1 MFSEEACRLIN
12 DHDYDDH
19 DEDDHLHHNI
29 DDVVDDDSLKISL
42 KK

>member
-19 DEDDHLHHNI
+19 DEDDHLF
-29 DDVVDDDSLKISL
+29 DVDGVVEDDSLKISL
-42 KK
+42 I